1 MGKDGIE
8 DRDGLFVVVE
18 GDSEGAEGGEEGSED
33 GEACDGRFLRS
44 SMVDFG
50 DGKVFEGSWHD
61 VGEEG

>member
-1 MGKDGIE
+1 MVG
-8 DRDGLFVVVE
+8 E
-18 GDSEGAEGGEEGSED
+18 GDSEGVEGGAEGSEG

-50 DGKVFEGSWHD
+50 DGKVFEGSWDD